1 MRHSNSIF
9 GGFITGKIIDSAI
22 IGVIC
27 YIGCL
32 ILSIPNAILIAV
44 IIGVT
49 NLIPFFGQF
58 IGAVPTLLITLIQSP
73 IHALYLVI
81 FMVILQQIDGNII
94 GPKII
99 GNSTGLSS
107 FWVMFS
113 ILIFG
118 GMFGF
123 IGMLLG
129 VPIFGVIYNLVT
141 KGVNNIL
148 RKKELVVDTTA
159 YIEAVK
165 VDEGTNSLVY
175 QKLSKEKGDGKPSKK
190 KMNKN
195 FFGNKVKKSDSEK
208 K

>member
-1 MRHSNSIF
+1 
-9 GGFITGKIIDSAI
+9 
-22 IGVIC
+22 
-27 YIGCL
+27 
-32 ILSIPNAILIAV
+32 
-44 IIGVT
+44 
-49 NLIPFFGQF
+49 
-58 IGAVPTLLITLIQSP
+58 
-73 IHALYLVI
+73 
-81 FMVILQQIDGNII
+81 
-94 GPKII
+94 
-99 GNSTGLSS
+99 
-107 FWVMFS
+107 
-113 ILIFG
+113 
-118 GMFGF
+118 
-123 IGMLLG
+123 MLLG
-129 VPIFGVIYNLVT
+129 VPIFGVIYYLVT

>member
-1 MRHSNSIF
+1 
-9 GGFITGKIIDSAI
+9 
-22 IGVIC
+22 
-27 YIGCL
+27 
-32 ILSIPNAILIAV
+32 
-44 IIGVT
+44 
-49 NLIPFFGQF
+49 
-58 IGAVPTLLITLIQSP
+58 
-73 IHALYLVI
+73 
-81 FMVILQQIDGNII
+81 MVILQQIDGNII

-129 VPIFGVIYNLVT
+129 VPIFGVIYYLVT